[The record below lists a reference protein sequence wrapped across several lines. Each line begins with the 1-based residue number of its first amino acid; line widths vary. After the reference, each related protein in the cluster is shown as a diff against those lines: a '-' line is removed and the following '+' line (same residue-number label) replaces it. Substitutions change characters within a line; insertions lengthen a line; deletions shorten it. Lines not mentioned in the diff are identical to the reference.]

1 MGAKLV
7 HGIDVRAVEAA
18 IRAAELDTSGE
29 IRVCI
34 ARFYS
39 WGDVRRAAE
48 RAFRTLGMERT
59 RHRNGVLV
67 FVAARRRRLVVLGD
81 VGIHRLV
88 APAFWSEVAGRLVAA
103 FKAGDRTGGLARAVA
118 EIGEQLAHHF
128 PPDPGPNVNE
138 LPDELARAR

>member
-18 IRAAELDTSGE
+18 VRAAEVGTSGE

-34 ARFYS
+34 AHFYS
-39 WGDVRRAAE
+39 WGDVQRAAE
-48 RAFRTLGMERT
+48 RAFLTLGMEQT

-88 APAFWSEVAGRLVAA
+88 APTFWGELTGRLVTA
-103 FKAGDRTGGLARAVA
+103 FKAGDRTGGLERAVA
-118 EIGEQLAHHF
+118 EIGEQLARHF
-128 PPDPGPNVNE
+128 PPDPGPNINE
-138 LPDELARAR
+138 LSNEVARER

>member
-18 IRAAELDTSGE
+18 VRAAEVGTSGE

-48 RAFRTLGMERT
+48 RAFRTLRMERT

-67 FVAARRRRLVVLGD
+67 FVAARRRQLVVLGD
-81 VGIHRLV
+81 VGIDRLV
-88 APAFWSEVAGRLVAA
+88 APAFWGEVAGRLVAA
-103 FKAGDRTGGLARAVA
+103 FRAGDRTGGLERAVA
-118 EIGEQLAHHF
+118 EIGVELARHF

-138 LPDELARAR
+138 LPNEVARER